1 MADNDNRRKLYDN
14 INKEYDLPDY
24 DQFSK
29 DMEDDTKRK
38 RLYDAVA
45 KEYDLP
51 DYNKFS
57 QDMGYGQQEV
67 QTNNQQN
74 VQQSAQIPQAP
85 QTQQPLQPQ
94 QTATVDSRH
103 AEKSYDEQKAAYD
116 KQYAET
122 YNKLAKEGRV
132 RMGIENHPNVKM
144 VAVTDDLIKKFPIL
158 EQSRGYQVPFDMNYG
173 TPIMQNLN
181 DKGDIITPD
190 EAREQYTKILTNQN
204 FDYVPQQETA
214 AVQVGNVIK
223 TSLDPRGGWLDNI
236 TKGSLEYAYGKDW
249 RDKKYEIGGKEVGA
263 NDMYARTKQEL
274 YDDINTEIGNIRHSL
289 LFAKDEQKKETVDQ
303 LYEKGYLKE
312 DILPKGT
319 VLHYIM
325 NVGKDEQLEE
335 LKQRRTKAQVQKE
348 MVMDKL
354 KKIPQP
360 DHGETM
366 AEFYTRTAQDG
377 SELYAS
383 DLRKLDKQINQYDAV
398 IDELEGRNSS
408 SREWGHAVKTS
419 GITQLGAWDF
429 GITDLKD
436 AMLMYPL
443 ARKVENGGNITQDDY
458 TSLKLLSQA
467 NDADAV
473 EGALMPSSYNI
484 KKGGLVSAPFTLQFM
499 AGGEFAK
506 GATTMADKAIARTV
520 KGAIYKAAGKKVLSA
535 AERLAEKAASNKM
548 VSLVGML
555 GKDFRQAFFMENTTG
570 AATTGAEILN
580 RRNGTVTET
589 GDGFDW
595 QGETLPMAIYKG
607 EMSQNI
613 ELQTEFLGEHFPS
626 SLKFIRG
633 MAHTKVGSAM
643 GLRNM
648 AAWLSKLSRK
658 DLANTI
664 RSYATKG
671 GINGLWGE
679 YMEEVAGTAENAI
692 FIGDQKLSD
701 LVDAKQQ
708 WETFGSVALS
718 CIGMGI
724 FGTAVYTGQRGLNMP
739 RYYQMKHLQNKWDN
753 TGMDLFSGDEWAQM
767 KEKIDNTPNENA
779 GQLLASIVRDQKLTE
794 EQARAA
800 FNYARCMLTLR
811 GMNIGT
817 MKAAQLGLT
826 DDKTIEQDQSYVEG
840 RETSDEDKHDVQI
853 EYEDKTKE
861 LADRLGISEQQLAN
875 MSDEELESLTGNDD
889 KLDNVIYDYQNSH
902 AKYQGVID
910 NADDNIDMAA
920 QQAARQADMVTD
932 KSRGTVRNATIK
944 ATKGREDYGVY
955 IVSGNIATNEDG
967 SINVSESDNM
977 ILYYDPQTGKIEHAD
992 ASRFAAIGEEVNAEE
1007 AKNQAIADAKEK
1019 AIRKE
1024 AGIIDGTV
1032 GEGSSFTI
1040 TDADGNEHTYEVLA
1054 DNGDGTAMITLDGNV
1069 QDAPASLEDLQK
1081 LKDAEDA
1088 KKLEAAKLER
1098 EQHEKK
1104 RELQREKDNAPVED
1118 NLDYSEVINNDGKI
1132 EIADVMNE
1140 NGTSM
1145 FPDAQEVFFIQ
1156 NQGNRA
1162 KVMVLDNDGN
1172 LKAKMVKKS
1181 AVISL
1186 GTMSVDEYKEERQQM
1201 LKESGKGSE
1210 TSSVEEDRG
1219 EKENLQPI
1227 GKGTFGNIY
1236 NQFKGKVKEAFNF
1249 LISHKSGD
1257 LLGVFHRDDVGDIDL
1272 VWGNDK
1278 MGLAHIIGKHIGKG
1292 KDFENIDDAINMIDE
1307 VINKGRIFQESKNRY
1322 TLMLNGFAVGIRKD
1336 FDGKKKNWVV
1346 TAVDFNRTQEEKGI
1360 ATNPTSTSHGTKE
1373 SESTAALNDSQGK
1386 GTSNES
1392 NKQENSEK
1400 ITLEDGTEVPMKEDG
1415 NPDFSQ
1421 LTAKQTAELYDTQFG
1436 EDAEQ
1441 IISDNVSKSKKA
1453 LDNAANRKVT
1463 GSSFAEQKAS
1473 KDAKDKAIAEA
1484 QEKYD
1489 SAKAVA
1495 DAYNERQLAKEEDT
1509 PEGRQNLIDK
1519 ARRKFNRM
1527 KSSVKDNA
1535 QAVAQLYNDTVGSL
1549 LHRLYDGTGI
1559 DVFDDTANTV
1569 EEYVSSHIAPYS
1581 LSYDGTETSKGVKQE
1596 TGLSRTD
1603 FAKTGFLAKEGK
1615 GKTIDK
1621 LAHDLWQERP
1631 ENLQDITDQDVRNA
1645 IIDIITSGETAFGLR
1660 NYIQDMRIAQAERVL
1675 EGQKRLADDLAY
1687 AEERKAKEE
1696 EQQPTENTDNDM
1708 EGNSETSDDTD
1719 TAPSDDAAEDNTSEM
1734 PFDAPSADDAPF
1746 SAKDET
1752 EEQTPEERQAFV
1764 EKNRVNDIK
1773 LVDDVIG
1780 KKLRKSLERI
1790 AKMMGAKI
1798 QWQRTDMKGNGWY
1811 NSETNTIYLTLD
1823 SSITEGVQFIF
1834 GHEMTHEIKMKSPAM
1849 YDELKNLVKNMYG
1862 EDLYEGMTDDNE
1874 QRYRDA
1880 GLAGYD
1886 RSYYEEETVADAIGE
1901 MINDMN
1907 LAHSLALKMSHP
1919 LLAQVHNVLLKV
1931 KTAFFGTEYS
1941 DAARN
1946 AIRTIEQV
1954 YVRTANGTFESSES
1968 EETNGEKLSAKK
1980 RRALETASLGI
1991 NPRSL
1996 TAISSAD
2003 GAKIL
2008 QNIDNL
2014 ILKYKNSSTQPKTF
2028 VGEMADA
2035 LDVDMKDKSSKYANF
2050 ECKNGNVVTIRISD
2064 HNATSSNLDINGQDN
2079 AISIVVTNKSNVG
2092 ITNDGNAHIVEYY
2105 YNAIKLRKAEGKP
2118 LADIVSAIKQ
2128 ALYSGEFKDPT
2139 GLAERQEVNVSPN
2152 TEMFSVRDANE
2163 RFNSEIENFKKKTHK
2178 GLMHL
2183 GAPSPVLKACGV
2195 DVDEITLSPKVL
2207 NRKLNQHSLTSD
2219 DVKDLV
2225 NSIQKPIL
2233 VYKHGLSKP
2242 NMVVITDTEIRGNK
2256 LSIALEL
2263 DAEGN
2268 VVEMNNVSSIH
2279 DKNAEEEVKRLLDFS
2294 PEQFKDA
2301 VKWCEK
2307 EKALDWLSSAHLFSH
2322 MQAETNQGLS
2332 LAKILND
2339 FKNPNISEEN
2349 LQDNDEKV
2357 SYSLRQKPEPKKK
2370 GIGYKVFVLG
2380 KDGKLYPPMVAN
2392 PNGAATPVGVWLDA
2406 DAAPIAGESKTGRPQ
2421 VKQGG
2426 KGTQGGSGKL
2436 AYRPGWHL
2444 GVIPYAL
2451 QFNRKDADGNKTLFP
2466 KNFVFAEVEY
2476 AADKDYQ
2483 GEAHAEGI
2491 NANGKY
2497 QHSLAGLKHLP
2508 TDGYYMYRTNP
2519 NPETDPWVITGAM
2532 KVNRLLTRAEQAEL
2546 VRKAGR
2552 EPQKIQDEDTVT
2564 DEVVNNINQ
2573 EIANAPKF
2581 SLRVYHGS
2589 GADFTE
2595 FDFDHMGEGAGD
2607 QVFGW
2612 GGYVTSSKEIG
2623 KSYANLNDAKNLY
2636 EVNIPNDNGSN
2647 YLDWYAEAKPK
2658 LKEKIRE
2665 YIEKET
2671 DPELKALPIY
2681 KEAEQRF
2688 HDEEGDDKSFDKE
2701 MINDA
2706 IEEFDRSKTVG
2717 DYYEALCMRSAPK
2730 FASKFLSS
2738 LGYTGFKYPAGTIMG
2753 GTKEGDMNYVIF
2765 KPEDMQIAEHE
2776 KFSLKRDKDDA
2787 TEFHN
2792 IIDKMFE
2799 DDFDKSKHLRERY
2812 DLGKTPTWMK
2822 NVGIKGDGFSLSF
2835 KSIKVH
2841 KGKDV
2846 DHDLTKEEWHELPK
2860 AIKEPF
2866 AITRYQGAN
2875 DRFRLYVNINHNGKP
2890 VAVGID
2896 VKRVNQGKGKP
2907 QLDVNS
2913 IKTVFAHHGEIGGTE
2928 VLVAYDEKITPQQ
2941 QALLRGLNF
2950 HEYPTIQELSAAN
2963 IDKSSETSKESG
2975 EKFSLRLKNA
2985 INETDTEPT
2994 DAQKKSGNYKKGH
3007 VKFGGYDYT
3016 IENPKGSYRSGVDE
3030 NGKEW
3035 EQKMHDT
3042 YGYIRG
3048 KFGKDGDHL
3057 DMFINDKADLDSW
3070 NGTVYIVDQ
3079 VNKDGSFDEHKVMYG
3094 YDSLNAAKEAYLS
3107 NYEKGWTGLGNISA
3121 VEKADFDK
3129 WLDRSNRKLKPFADY
3144 TSITSKSDTYNVPNN
3159 FEEFLEHPVVR
3170 FSIRNESERAA
3181 AEDAYNYA
3189 QENRPDKYSQYAIVN
3204 MDRPGAMPEY
3214 MEKKKAADNWRRYY
3228 NKMEWGNYKL
3238 FDLNKPFEDNVKNLV
3253 GKFPNTFRKEN
3264 DTTLSRI
3271 NELTADYNN
3280 RKAEYAAMSKDI
3292 QEKMGEMLKTN
3303 PSSVDVVKQI
3313 QQTQEYKDMIS
3324 KYQELMGIRKQLN
3337 ELKNGKVAD
3346 DGRYSLKEVNDDF
3359 NKRLHEL
3366 VKNPNQKDKI
3376 LRLGRSSS
3384 FLKDGGIVDAEIEL
3398 DFDKLMRKS
3407 KQGYVHEHPFNP
3419 SDVKNLPMA
3428 IARPISVFYN
3438 TNGRNDGHVILTELK
3453 KEDKNF
3459 IVAVQTENQKRK
3471 GGIVLSV
3478 NKITTLFP
3486 KDAKGV
3492 INWFNQGKA
3501 TNIDKEKT
3509 LHFIEALQNHY
3520 GTTIKSEELLSAAN
3534 IVRKFESSKENG
3546 EKYSLKEVNDRFNE
3560 QLDKFTIENADKFVF
3575 DLGRPS
3581 TKLKTAGVTDKP
3593 IRLNGSKL
3601 AKKIRKHGFEPI
3613 ELKNLPLAMENP
3625 IAVFNNLGREGN
3637 RSVLTELKTANGNFL
3652 VTIDLGKGTE
3662 ADFDIVSSVFGKNG
3676 KGVVYWI
3683 NHNMMKYVDKEKA
3696 LNYLHLSAPIAEAS
3710 DNSELLSAA
3719 NIVRNFENPKENR
3732 EKYSLKEVNDRF
3744 NERLS
3749 ELIEN
3754 PNQKDRVLHLGYSS
3768 QFLKDGGIA
3777 DAEIEMDFDKFVRKS
3792 NERYKNNHPFSAND
3806 IKDLPTAIA
3815 NPIAIFNSTVKNN
3828 HIVLTE
3834 LKHDGKNFIVAIR
3847 ATEQKRK
3854 NNVILEV
3861 NQITSLYPKGERGII
3876 HWINTNR
3883 LSNVDKEKALHFIE
3897 ALQPHAGTTTSEELS
3912 SAANVVRKF
3921 ESSKENGEKYSLK
3934 EVNDRFNE
3942 QLKGLTRENADK
3954 EILSV
3959 GNPSSVLKSVG
3970 IPDRDIRLYGNKIL
3984 KKAKVHS
3991 YSPTDLKDL
4000 PNAMQRPI
4008 AIFDGSYK
4016 GSYSI
4021 FTELQLNGENALAS
4035 IDINKGEV
4043 QDINLITSVYGKR
4056 GDSVLSW
4063 INSGKMLYTDKKR
4076 TLDYISSSAPIAD
4089 ATHNRE
4095 FSSAANIVRNFEN
4108 PKENGEKY
4116 SLKNEDRKQAQLDII
4131 LKTNPM
4137 LDDYHTGIRK
4147 VEDIKTLEESV
4158 EEARNEAE
4166 KYDYDEW
4173 SAYPDITNDML
4184 QDALE
4189 TGEITI
4195 YSSKAIKN
4203 GVFVTP
4209 SYMQASDYA
4218 GGGKVYEKTVPLTDV
4233 AWINTDE
4240 GQYAKV
4246 DGEKYSLKSN
4256 VDNQGNPLNDDGT
4269 LKLDKIKSVDDLTD
4283 RNFTNATRNVQLPPI
4298 PQNVDAAIGA
4308 NGKPIIIK
4316 KNIFEK
4322 NWNAHKFTPAES
4334 RKVLND
4340 ALYNTDLIGR
4350 SQPTKKPNHWV
4361 AIKLNEKSPITVLEV
4376 NDNKDN
4382 VEVVGWY
4389 TLDERNLGR
4398 IKRQAERN
4406 GGELIMLSPN
4416 DKVESLSTPPLN
4428 SAANVDNSSESTKNN
4443 KEKYSLIGKKGAA
4456 NLDQAEEVS
4465 TRLDNLNVARQMEE
4479 AKKDAKAIKMA
4490 TGWERG
4496 ADGKW
4501 RYETGDVSLW
4511 NGLRLVKKGT
4521 EERATLGEM
4530 LEDGRE
4536 KDELLAA
4543 YPQLKEMPLVFK
4555 DMGYREVGHYNNV
4568 QNEIVLNS
4576 YLLTDDNGVFTEN
4589 ASNVLDH
4596 EIQHVIQHIEGFAQ
4610 GGNEITVKK
4619 DIQNRVNYLSQEIR
4633 RLKAEGKYDE
4643 AKELIKKNKAT
4654 YNASVSES
4662 NDFKNYQSLAGEV
4675 EARNVQSRMGMS
4687 PEERRKSLAEE
4698 TEDVARKDQIFLYG
4712 DDMRYSL
4719 KGVNNQSLFDA
4730 IHTLYSKGK
4739 TFASKLFNMKY
4750 FDVVETP
4757 GFMKR
4762 LGLSGDKFT
4771 VRYGVLSRHFGKDGS
4786 HDFTESEWNL
4796 LPEAL
4801 KHPFAIAKLSDKKNA
4816 YRIYTSLKTEK
4827 GEYVVVGADVKN
4839 AGRNVEVNS
4848 IATIF
4853 GRRNNANL
4861 PINEELLYT
4870 SKEITPEQM
4879 ALLSQPN
4886 SDQYPSN
4893 QELSAANVDNS
4904 PESTKNNQ
4912 EKYSLIGKKGAA
4924 NLDHEEEVSTRLDN
4938 LNVARQ
4944 MEDAKKDAKAIKMAT
4959 GWERGADGK
4968 WRYEIPDAKL
4978 SDMTDID
4985 GKGTMVKRDAED
4997 MLWTSG
5003 KLGDKVDAPELF
5015 KAYPGLRNVR
5025 LETDAITNDMPSRGS
5040 FNAKTNTIEIHA
5052 SELKYLNS
5060 VLNHEI
5066 QHVIQHIEG
5075 FAQGGNEITVKKDIQ
5090 NRVNYLSQEIRRL
5103 KAEGKYDEAK
5113 ELIKKN
5119 KATYNASVSE
5129 SNDFKNY
5136 QSLAGEVEARNVQSR
5151 MGMSPEERRKSLA
5164 EETEDVARKDQIFLY
5179 GDDMRYS
5186 LKGVN
5191 NQSLFD
5197 AIHTLYSKGK
5207 TFAEN
5212 IYKRKFFDVANTPDF
5227 MKRLGLTGN
5236 KFTIRYGVI
5245 SRHFGKDN
5253 QHDFTEEEWKQIP
5266 QALSNPILIT
5276 EYYQDDQQKRQ
5287 KGYRLYTPLKLA
5299 DGSYVVV
5306 SAEVKN
5312 AGRNLEINAINTI
5325 FGRNAI
5331 SDIHDRIVYQNPKIT
5346 PEQMAL
5352 LGENNPRQY
5361 PSNQEL
5367 SAANVDNSSESTKNN
5382 EEKFSLKDSKADRIQ
5397 KLRESKPVVITGN
5410 EYKGKYELNRESA
5423 QRYLLDKLRG
5433 DYVIKDTGEKVS
5445 LSKKGAKKVTAHSMS
5460 NEAHLKSIAIIPKL
5474 IENSIFIDEQP
5485 AYKKNA
5491 QFDSYRYYVVGLKLG
5506 GVDYTAR
5513 LTIGVKNGKSYYDHY
5528 LTKIEKGNLI
5538 DLINQSDSQKQSF
5551 KPTEGAPNT
5560 SDALSGGKDTKLI
5573 SILQTNKE
5581 NNEEKYSLRVDRYRE
5596 ELNQWK
5602 KDNNLPKDA
5611 EKPQLPIREPNESA
5625 ADFLKRV
5632 KEYRQQAALWA
5643 TAPTYEQHLL
5653 TSDTAQGQFN
5663 LEMQR
5668 KAVLTRMV
5676 LQDSMLAIRKAQEAI
5691 MKEVGV
5697 DKLSFAE
5704 DAYTAE
5710 NRSHGKGKNEFEEY
5724 NDEFLQPLRKA
5735 YNDLMHRL
5743 GKSYDNVKVY
5753 MIAKHGLE
5761 RNAHI
5766 AFKKALDEDYEKNEE
5781 RMDAYNNYKADI
5793 DRLNND
5799 ADFEAGRIDFATWK
5813 QNDVNIRTKYAPSY
5827 SKYRFDEDGNT
5838 LDYSGLTAL
5847 FDADDFESA
5856 AADLVKDV
5864 EDNNEYYTD
5873 ELWYATNLATRKIL
5887 TDSYKAGMMT
5897 EDVYNFVR
5905 GMYSNYIPLRG
5916 WGDTNADQVWNYVG
5930 GGKGAFNQTLKE
5942 AKGRKSLADDPIAY
5956 IENMAESGIL
5966 MNNRNWVKQH
5976 LLLLAEN
5983 HPTSLLNVSKAWY
5996 IKTTDAQGNEEWIP
6010 ASPQITSGM
6019 TSKQVDAALEAFE
6032 NKMEQMA
6039 QKGDATQK
6047 RAHLEISY
6055 PQTNGEEREHEVRV
6069 MKNGE
6074 EYVIYINGDP
6084 QLAQAMNNIRARKVR
6099 EGLDNSL
6106 SQRVIARTGRYMAA
6120 AYTSLSPL
6128 FIPSNYMRD
6137 LTMTL
6142 ASTAIREDARY
6153 NYLLRRNMLRNWN
6166 TFALVLRYQNGT
6178 LREKVR
6184 NGNASR
6190 VEEMFYDFMMNGGET
6205 GFVTSVDVEELKKKF
6220 RNELKDMNRMAA
6232 NPKKVGHIIMES
6244 IETLNRAIEDSN
6256 RFMIYMTSIEYGRSI
6271 DEAVNNAKDVTLNF
6285 NRKGTGEHGWQT
6297 IRNLYLFI
6305 NPAIQSLQTL
6315 GALAKHHPFKFTAVT
6330 TAWMASGVLVPLVNN
6345 LLMSMFGGDD
6355 DKDKYWQFTK
6365 WDRRNNFIMWV
6376 PFTHEFVKIPLA
6388 QEFRGFY
6395 GIGDMIASKLWG
6407 GEKTEESWGDY
6418 ALDLMGQIVDMLP
6431 LDPTGYDGN
6440 VAVSLM
6446 PNPIRPFFELAFN
6459 VDFTGKPL
6467 FKDSEY
6473 NKYDPNF
6480 TKAYVGTPEWLVR
6493 ISRMVNSIGN
6503 DYPDV
6508 QQNWIDR
6515 AVNSRFNLNNPAVV
6529 DHVLSSYLGGAYTMG
6544 SQTLG
6549 VMTKALNGDE
6559 IKMADIPLASK
6570 FVSNPDDRP
6579 VSKKQGDEFW
6589 NVKERHDRAAN
6600 TLSKLKKKAKVDGD
6614 YSTLDIFFGSDEY
6627 RQYKEDDKVVK
6638 KYEEDRKKE
6647 KAQETGEE
6655 YKAHKTTGEDVY
6667 KLHTTPKDDFEDMKM
6682 KQLYEKLNSFKIRY
6696 EAIDGISR
6704 EKGDAYYRA
6713 NKAAIEAVEDVAY
6726 DRKTISD
6733 IKKGFLYDGKAYY
6746 DADGMKDIRELRRRI
6761 LDILEKANKAVL
6773 NRNK

>member
-74 VQQSAQIPQAP
+74 VQQSAQISQKP

-236 TKGSLEYAYGKDW
+236 TKGSLEYVYGKDW
-249 RDKKYEIGGKEVGA
+249 RDKKYEIDGKEVSA

-289 LFAKDEQKKETVDQ
+289 LFATDEQKKETVDQ

-319 VLHYIM
+319 VLHYLM

-520 KGAIYKAAGKKVLSA
+520 KGAIYKAAGKKALSA

-861 LADRLGISEQQLAN
+861 LAGMLGISEQQLAN
-875 MSDEELESLTGNDD
+875 MSDEELESLTGKDD

-944 ATKGREDYGVY
+944 ATKGGEDYGVY

-1040 TDADGNEHTYEVLA
+1040 TDAEGNEHTYEVLA

-1069 QDAPASLEDLQK
+1069 QDTPVSLEELQK

-1098 EQHEKK
+1098 EQHEKE

-1132 EIADVMNE
+1132 EIADVINE

-1162 KVMVLDNDGN
+1162 KVMVLDNEGN

-1219 EKENLQPI
+1219 ENENLQPI

-1453 LDNAANRKVT
+1453 LDNATNRKVT

-1569 EEYVSSHIAPYS
+1569 EEYVASHIAPYS

-1919 LLAQVHNVLLKV
+1919 LLAKMHDVLLKV

-1980 RRALETASLGI
+1980 RIALETASLGI

-2532 KVNRLLTRAEQAEL
+2532 KVNILLTRAEQAEL

-2552 EPQKIQDEDTVT
+2552 EPQKIQDGDTVT

-2985 INETDTEPT
+2985 IDETDTEPT

-3204 MDRPGAMPEY
+3204 MDRPGAVPEY

-3492 INWFNQGKA
+3492 INWFNHGKA

-3959 GNPSSVLKSVG
+3959 GNPSSALKSVG

-4116 SLKNEDRKQAQLDII
+4116 SLKN
-4131 LKTNPM
+4131 
-4137 LDDYHTGIRK
+4137 
-4147 VEDIKTLEESV
+4147 
-4158 EEARNEAE
+4158 
-4166 KYDYDEW
+4166 
-4173 SAYPDITNDML
+4173 
-4184 QDALE
+4184 
-4189 TGEITI
+4189 
-4195 YSSKAIKN
+4195 
-4203 GVFVTP
+4203 
-4209 SYMQASDYA
+4209 
-4218 GGGKVYEKTVPLTDV
+4218 
-4233 AWINTDE
+4233 
-4240 GQYAKV
+4240 
-4246 DGEKYSLKSN
+4246 
-4256 VDNQGNPLNDDGT
+4256 
-4269 LKLDKIKSVDDLTD
+4269 
-4283 RNFTNATRNVQLPPI
+4283 
-4298 PQNVDAAIGA
+4298 
-4308 NGKPIIIK
+4308 
-4316 KNIFEK
+4316 
-4322 NWNAHKFTPAES
+4322 
-4334 RKVLND
+4334 
-4340 ALYNTDLIGR
+4340 
-4350 SQPTKKPNHWV
+4350 
-4361 AIKLNEKSPITVLEV
+4361 
-4376 NDNKDN
+4376 
-4382 VEVVGWY
+4382 
-4389 TLDERNLGR
+4389 
-4398 IKRQAERN
+4398 
-4406 GGELIMLSPN
+4406 
-4416 DKVESLSTPPLN
+4416 
-4428 SAANVDNSSESTKNN
+4428 
-4443 KEKYSLIGKKGAA
+4443 
-4456 NLDQAEEVS
+4456 
-4465 TRLDNLNVARQMEE
+4465 
-4479 AKKDAKAIKMA
+4479 
-4490 TGWERG
+4490 
-4496 ADGKW
+4496 
-4501 RYETGDVSLW
+4501 
-4511 NGLRLVKKGT
+4511 
-4521 EERATLGEM
+4521 
-4530 LEDGRE
+4530 
-4536 KDELLAA
+4536 
-4543 YPQLKEMPLVFK
+4543 
-4555 DMGYREVGHYNNV
+4555 
-4568 QNEIVLNS
+4568 
-4576 YLLTDDNGVFTEN
+4576 
-4589 ASNVLDH
+4589 
-4596 EIQHVIQHIEGFAQ
+4596 
-4610 GGNEITVKK
+4610 
-4619 DIQNRVNYLSQEIR
+4619 
-4633 RLKAEGKYDE
+4633 
-4643 AKELIKKNKAT
+4643 
-4654 YNASVSES
+4654 
-4662 NDFKNYQSLAGEV
+4662 
-4675 EARNVQSRMGMS
+4675 
-4687 PEERRKSLAEE
+4687 
-4698 TEDVARKDQIFLYG
+4698 
-4712 DDMRYSL
+4712 
-4719 KGVNNQSLFDA
+4719 
-4730 IHTLYSKGK
+4730 
-4739 TFASKLFNMKY
+4739 
-4750 FDVVETP
+4750 
-4757 GFMKR
+4757 
-4762 LGLSGDKFT
+4762 
-4771 VRYGVLSRHFGKDGS
+4771 
-4786 HDFTESEWNL
+4786 
-4796 LPEAL
+4796 
-4801 KHPFAIAKLSDKKNA
+4801 
-4816 YRIYTSLKTEK
+4816 
-4827 GEYVVVGADVKN
+4827 
-4839 AGRNVEVNS
+4839 
-4848 IATIF
+4848 
-4853 GRRNNANL
+4853 
-4861 PINEELLYT
+4861 
-4870 SKEITPEQM
+4870 
-4879 ALLSQPN
+4879 
-4886 SDQYPSN
+4886 
-4893 QELSAANVDNS
+4893 
-4904 PESTKNNQ
+4904 
-4912 EKYSLIGKKGAA
+4912 
-4924 NLDHEEEVSTRLDN
+4924 
-4938 LNVARQ
+4938 
-4944 MEDAKKDAKAIKMAT
+4944 
-4959 GWERGADGK
+4959 
-4968 WRYEIPDAKL
+4968 
-4978 SDMTDID
+4978 
-4985 GKGTMVKRDAED
+4985 
-4997 MLWTSG
+4997 
-5003 KLGDKVDAPELF
+5003 
-5015 KAYPGLRNVR
+5015 
-5025 LETDAITNDMPSRGS
+5025 
-5040 FNAKTNTIEIHA
+5040 
-5052 SELKYLNS
+5052 
-5060 VLNHEI
+5060 
-5066 QHVIQHIEG
+5066 
-5075 FAQGGNEITVKKDIQ
+5075 
-5090 NRVNYLSQEIRRL
+5090 
-5103 KAEGKYDEAK
+5103 
-5113 ELIKKN
+5113 
-5119 KATYNASVSE
+5119 
-5129 SNDFKNY
+5129 
-5136 QSLAGEVEARNVQSR
+5136 
-5151 MGMSPEERRKSLA
+5151 
-5164 EETEDVARKDQIFLY
+5164 
-5179 GDDMRYS
+5179 
-5186 LKGVN
+5186 
-5191 NQSLFD
+5191 
-5197 AIHTLYSKGK
+5197 
-5207 TFAEN
+5207 
-5212 IYKRKFFDVANTPDF
+5212 
-5227 MKRLGLTGN
+5227 
-5236 KFTIRYGVI
+5236 
-5245 SRHFGKDN
+5245 
-5253 QHDFTEEEWKQIP
+5253 
-5266 QALSNPILIT
+5266 
-5276 EYYQDDQQKRQ
+5276 
-5287 KGYRLYTPLKLA
+5287 
-5299 DGSYVVV
+5299 
-5306 SAEVKN
+5306 
-5312 AGRNLEINAINTI
+5312 
-5325 FGRNAI
+5325 
-5331 SDIHDRIVYQNPKIT
+5331 
-5346 PEQMAL
+5346 
-5352 LGENNPRQY
+5352 
-5361 PSNQEL
+5361 
-5367 SAANVDNSSESTKNN
+5367 
-5382 EEKFSLKDSKADRIQ
+5382 
-5397 KLRESKPVVITGN
+5397 
-5410 EYKGKYELNRESA
+5410 
-5423 QRYLLDKLRG
+5423 
-5433 DYVIKDTGEKVS
+5433 
-5445 LSKKGAKKVTAHSMS
+5445 
-5460 NEAHLKSIAIIPKL
+5460 
-5474 IENSIFIDEQP
+5474 
-5485 AYKKNA
+5485 
-5491 QFDSYRYYVVGLKLG
+5491 
-5506 GVDYTAR
+5506 
-5513 LTIGVKNGKSYYDHY
+5513 
-5528 LTKIEKGNLI
+5528 
-5538 DLINQSDSQKQSF
+5538 
-5551 KPTEGAPNT
+5551 
-5560 SDALSGGKDTKLI
+5560 
-5573 SILQTNKE
+5573 
-5581 NNEEKYSLRVDRYRE
+5581 
-5596 ELNQWK
+5596 
-5602 KDNNLPKDA
+5602 
-5611 EKPQLPIREPNESA
+5611 
-5625 ADFLKRV
+5625 
-5632 KEYRQQAALWA
+5632 
-5643 TAPTYEQHLL
+5643 
-5653 TSDTAQGQFN
+5653 
-5663 LEMQR
+5663 
-5668 KAVLTRMV
+5668 
-5676 LQDSMLAIRKAQEAI
+5676 
-5691 MKEVGV
+5691 
-5697 DKLSFAE
+5697 
-5704 DAYTAE
+5704 
-5710 NRSHGKGKNEFEEY
+5710 
-5724 NDEFLQPLRKA
+5724 
-5735 YNDLMHRL
+5735 
-5743 GKSYDNVKVY
+5743 
-5753 MIAKHGLE
+5753 
-5761 RNAHI
+5761 
-5766 AFKKALDEDYEKNEE
+5766 
-5781 RMDAYNNYKADI
+5781 
-5793 DRLNND
+5793 
-5799 ADFEAGRIDFATWK
+5799 
-5813 QNDVNIRTKYAPSY
+5813 
-5827 SKYRFDEDGNT
+5827 
-5838 LDYSGLTAL
+5838 
-5847 FDADDFESA
+5847 
-5856 AADLVKDV
+5856 
-5864 EDNNEYYTD
+5864 
-5873 ELWYATNLATRKIL
+5873 
-5887 TDSYKAGMMT
+5887 
-5897 EDVYNFVR
+5897 
-5905 GMYSNYIPLRG
+5905 
-5916 WGDTNADQVWNYVG
+5916 
-5930 GGKGAFNQTLKE
+5930 
-5942 AKGRKSLADDPIAY
+5942 
-5956 IENMAESGIL
+5956 
-5966 MNNRNWVKQH
+5966 
-5976 LLLLAEN
+5976 
-5983 HPTSLLNVSKAWY
+5983 
-5996 IKTTDAQGNEEWIP
+5996 
-6010 ASPQITSGM
+6010 
-6019 TSKQVDAALEAFE
+6019 
-6032 NKMEQMA
+6032 
-6039 QKGDATQK
+6039 
-6047 RAHLEISY
+6047 
-6055 PQTNGEEREHEVRV
+6055 
-6069 MKNGE
+6069 
-6074 EYVIYINGDP
+6074 
-6084 QLAQAMNNIRARKVR
+6084 
-6099 EGLDNSL
+6099 
-6106 SQRVIARTGRYMAA
+6106 
-6120 AYTSLSPL
+6120 
-6128 FIPSNYMRD
+6128 
-6137 LTMTL
+6137 
-6142 ASTAIREDARY
+6142 
-6153 NYLLRRNMLRNWN
+6153 
-6166 TFALVLRYQNGT
+6166 
-6178 LREKVR
+6178 
-6184 NGNASR
+6184 
-6190 VEEMFYDFMMNGGET
+6190 
-6205 GFVTSVDVEELKKKF
+6205 
-6220 RNELKDMNRMAA
+6220 
-6232 NPKKVGHIIMES
+6232 
-6244 IETLNRAIEDSN
+6244 
-6256 RFMIYMTSIEYGRSI
+6256 
-6271 DEAVNNAKDVTLNF
+6271 
-6285 NRKGTGEHGWQT
+6285 
-6297 IRNLYLFI
+6297 
-6305 NPAIQSLQTL
+6305 
-6315 GALAKHHPFKFTAVT
+6315 
-6330 TAWMASGVLVPLVNN
+6330 
-6345 LLMSMFGGDD
+6345 
-6355 DKDKYWQFTK
+6355 
-6365 WDRRNNFIMWV
+6365 
-6376 PFTHEFVKIPLA
+6376 
-6388 QEFRGFY
+6388 
-6395 GIGDMIASKLWG
+6395 
-6407 GEKTEESWGDY
+6407 
-6418 ALDLMGQIVDMLP
+6418 
-6431 LDPTGYDGN
+6431 
-6440 VAVSLM
+6440 
-6446 PNPIRPFFELAFN
+6446 
-6459 VDFTGKPL
+6459 
-6467 FKDSEY
+6467 
-6473 NKYDPNF
+6473 
-6480 TKAYVGTPEWLVR
+6480 
-6493 ISRMVNSIGN
+6493 
-6503 DYPDV
+6503 
-6508 QQNWIDR
+6508 
-6515 AVNSRFNLNNPAVV
+6515 
-6529 DHVLSSYLGGAYTMG
+6529 
-6544 SQTLG
+6544 
-6549 VMTKALNGDE
+6549 
-6559 IKMADIPLASK
+6559 
-6570 FVSNPDDRP
+6570 
-6579 VSKKQGDEFW
+6579 
-6589 NVKERHDRAAN
+6589 
-6600 TLSKLKKKAKVDGD
+6600 
-6614 YSTLDIFFGSDEY
+6614 
-6627 RQYKEDDKVVK
+6627 
-6638 KYEEDRKKE
+6638 
-6647 KAQETGEE
+6647 
-6655 YKAHKTTGEDVY
+6655 
-6667 KLHTTPKDDFEDMKM
+6667 
-6682 KQLYEKLNSFKIRY
+6682 
-6696 EAIDGISR
+6696 
-6704 EKGDAYYRA
+6704 
-6713 NKAAIEAVEDVAY
+6713 
-6726 DRKTISD
+6726 
-6733 IKKGFLYDGKAYY
+6733 
-6746 DADGMKDIRELRRRI
+6746 
-6761 LDILEKANKAVL
+6761 
-6773 NRNK
+6773 

>member
-67 QTNNQQN
+67 QTSNPQN
-74 VQQSAQIPQAP
+74 VQQSAQIPQKP
-85 QTQQPLQPQ
+85 QAQQPLQPQ
-94 QTATVDSRH
+94 QTATVDSRN

-122 YNKLAKEGRV
+122 YNKLAKEGKV

-144 VAVTDDLIKKFPIL
+144 VAVTDELIKKFPIL

-190 EAREQYTKILTNQN
+190 EAREQYTKILTNQD

-223 TSLDPRGGWLDNI
+223 TSISPKGGWLDNI

-249 RDKKYEIGGKEVGA
+249 RDKKYEVDGKEVSA

-289 LFAKDEQKKETVDQ
+289 LFATDEQKKETVDQ

-312 DILPKGT
+312 EILPKGT

-377 SELYAS
+377 SELYQS

-443 ARKVENGGNITQDDY
+443 ARKVENGENITQDDY

-520 KGAIYKAAGKKVLSA
+520 KGAIYKAAGKKALSA

-548 VSLVGML
+548 LSLVGML

-739 RYYQMKHLQNKWDN
+739 RYYQMKHLQNKWEN
-753 TGMDLFSGDEWAQM
+753 TAMDLFSGDEWAQM

-779 GQLLASIVRDQKLTE
+779 GELLASIVRDQKLTE
-794 EQARAA
+794 QQARAA

-861 LADRLGISEQQLAN
+861 LADRLGISEQQLDN
-875 MSDEELESLTGNDD
+875 MTDEELESLTGEDD
-889 KLDNVIYDYQNSH
+889 SLDNLIYDYQNAH

-944 ATKGREDYGVY
+944 ATKGGEDYGVY
-955 IVSGNIATNEDG
+955 IVSGNVATNEDG

-1040 TDADGNEHTYEVLA
+1040 TDAEGNEHTYEVLA

-1069 QDAPASLEDLQK
+1069 QDAPASIEDLQK
-1081 LKDAEDA
+1081 LKDVEDA

-1098 EQHEKK
+1098 QQLEDERKQKKEQEGT
-1104 RELQREKDNAPVED
+1104 PVED

-1162 KVMVLDNDGN
+1162 KVMVLDNEGN
-1172 LKAKMVKKS
+1172 LRAKMVKKS
-1181 AVISL
+1181 AVVSL

-1219 EKENLQPI
+1219 EEENLQPI
-1227 GKGTFGNIY
+1227 GQGAFGNIY

-1307 VINKGRIFQESKNRY
+1307 VINKGGLIQDTDNRY
-1322 TLMLNGFAVGIRKD
+1322 VISLNGFRVGIRKN
-1336 FDGKKKNWVV
+1336 FDGTKKNWIV
-1346 TAVDFNRTQEEKGI
+1346 TAIDYNRSKEEKGI
-1360 ATNPTSTSHGTKE
+1360 ATNPTSASHGVE
-1373 SESTAALNDSQGK
+1373 GSELAAPNDSQGK

-1441 IISDNVSKSKKA
+1441 IISDNVKKSKNA
-1453 LDNAANRKVT
+1453 LDKANNMTVKG
-1463 GSSFAEQKAS
+1463 GSFVEQKAS
-1473 KDAKDKAIAEA
+1473 KEAKDKAIAEA
-1484 QEKYD
+1484 QEKYN

-1495 DAYNERQLAKEEDT
+1495 DAFNERMLAKEEDT
-1509 PEGRQNLIDK
+1509 PEGRQNLIEK

-1559 DVFDDTANTV
+1559 DVFDDTANTI
-1569 EEYVSSHIAPYS
+1569 EEYVASHIAPYS

-1675 EGQKRLADDLAY
+1675 EGQKRLADELAY

-1708 EGNSETSDDTD
+1708 EGNSETSDDAD
-1719 TAPSDDAAEDNTSEM
+1719 TAPSDDAAEDNNSEM

-1752 EEQTPEERQAFV
+1752 EEQSPEERQAFV

-1790 AKMMGAKI
+1790 AKMMGVKI
-1798 QWQRTDMKGNGWY
+1798 QWQRTDMKGNGWF
-1811 NSETNTIYLTLD
+1811 NSGTNTIYLTLD

-1834 GHEMTHEIKMKSPAM
+1834 GHEMTHEIKTKSPAM
-1849 YDELKNLVKNMYG
+1849 YDELKSLVKDRYG

-1874 QRYRDA
+1874 QKYTDA
-1880 GLAGYD
+1880 GIAGYD
-1886 RSYYEEETVADAIGE
+1886 RSYYEEETVADAIGD
-1901 MINDMN
+1901 MMNDLN

-1968 EETNGEKLSAKK
+1968 EETNDEQFSVREANERFNNELS
-1980 RRALETASLGI
+1980 RY
-1991 NPRSL
+1991 
-1996 TAISSAD
+1996 
-2003 GAKIL
+2003 
-2008 QNIDNL
+2008 QN
-2014 ILKYKNSSTQPKTF
+2014 
-2028 VGEMADA
+2028 GEMAKNEILHLGNPQGVMRIFLPD
-2035 LDVDMKDKSSKYANF
+2035 LPVVMRQRIIKKGSEKKHDVD
-2050 ECKNGNVVTIRISD
+2050 
-2064 HNATSSNLDINGQDN
+2064 
-2079 AISIVVTNKSNVG
+2079 
-2092 ITNDGNAHIVEYY
+2092 
-2105 YNAIKLRKAEGKP
+2105 
-2118 LADIVSAIKQ
+2118 VSAIMNMPERLSSPLFVFQ
-2128 ALYSGEFKDPT
+2128 RSENTIGVLTDMIDRSGKNVCVAIELKRQIQQGAEYLEVNDVRSFHGREFKNIIEPIANNKTLMWVDKEK
-2139 GLAERQEVNVSPN
+2139 GLSYLSSASQQVQQEIDNKILSSAANIVRNFENPSISEKKVSN
-2152 TEMFSVRDANE
+2152 DEQFSVRDANE
-2163 RFNSEIENFKKKTHK
+2163 RFNNEIKEFKNKSHK

-2183 GAPSPVLKACGV
+2183 GAPSPILKACGV

-2225 NSIQKPIL
+2225 NSIQKPIM
-2233 VYKHGLSKP
+2233 VYRHGEGTP
-2242 NMVVITDTEIRGNK
+2242 NIVVITNANIRGNK
-2256 LSIALEL
+2256 LSLALEL
-2263 DAEGN
+2263 DEDGN
-2268 VVEMNNVSSIH
+2268 VTKLNNVSSIH
-2279 DKNAEEEVKRLLDFS
+2279 DKDAEKEVKRWFS
-2294 PEQFKDA
+2294 WDKGYLENALRWVD
-2301 VKWCEK
+2301 K
-2307 EKALDWLSSAHLFSH
+2307 EKVSDWLSSARLNSYS
-2322 MQAETNQGLS
+2322 QTEYNQKLSS
-2332 LAKILND
+2332 LAKVLND
-2339 FKNPNISEEN
+2339 FKNPKVSEEN
-2349 LQDNDEKV
+2349 VSNDDEKV
-2357 SYSLRQKPEPKKK
+2357 SYSLRQKPEPEKK

-2483 GEAHAEGI
+2483 DEAHAEGI
-2491 NANGKY
+2491 NVNGKY

-2552 EPQKIQDEDTVT
+2552 EPQKIQDGDTVT

-2665 YIEKET
+2665 YIEKKT

-2985 INETDTEPT
+2985 IDETDTEPT

-3035 EQKMHDT
+3035 KQKMHDT

-3264 DTTLSRI
+3264 NDVQSRI
-3271 NELTADYNN
+3271 NKLTADYNN
-3280 RKAEYAAMSKDI
+3280 RLTEYLSMSKNI
-3292 QEKMGEMLKTN
+3292 KIKMDDMLRTS
-3303 PSSVDVVKQI
+3303 PSSVDVAKQI
-3313 QQTQEYKDMIS
+3313 LQTQDYKDMIS
-3324 KYQELMGIRKQLN
+3324 KYQELMRTLKQLN
-3337 ELKNGKVAD
+3337 ELKSGKVAD
-3346 DGRYSLKEVNDDF
+3346 
-3359 NKRLHEL
+3359 
-3366 VKNPNQKDKI
+3366 
-3376 LRLGRSSS
+3376 
-3384 FLKDGGIVDAEIEL
+3384 
-3398 DFDKLMRKS
+3398 
-3407 KQGYVHEHPFNP
+3407 
-3419 SDVKNLPMA
+3419 
-3428 IARPISVFYN
+3428 
-3438 TNGRNDGHVILTELK
+3438 
-3453 KEDKNF
+3453 
-3459 IVAVQTENQKRK
+3459 
-3471 GGIVLSV
+3471 
-3478 NKITTLFP
+3478 
-3486 KDAKGV
+3486 
-3492 INWFNQGKA
+3492 
-3501 TNIDKEKT
+3501 
-3509 LHFIEALQNHY
+3509 
-3520 GTTIKSEELLSAAN
+3520 
-3534 IVRKFESSKENG
+3534 G
-3546 EKYSLKEVNDRFNE
+3546 EKYSLKE
-3560 QLDKFTIENADKFVF
+3560 
-3575 DLGRPS
+3575 
-3581 TKLKTAGVTDKP
+3581 
-3593 IRLNGSKL
+3593 
-3601 AKKIRKHGFEPI
+3601 
-3613 ELKNLPLAMENP
+3613 
-3625 IAVFNNLGREGN
+3625 
-3637 RSVLTELKTANGNFL
+3637 
-3652 VTIDLGKGTE
+3652 
-3662 ADFDIVSSVFGKNG
+3662 
-3676 KGVVYWI
+3676 
-3683 NHNMMKYVDKEKA
+3683 
-3696 LNYLHLSAPIAEAS
+3696 
-3710 DNSELLSAA
+3710 
-3719 NIVRNFENPKENR
+3719 
-3732 EKYSLKEVNDRF
+3732 
-3744 NERLS
+3744 
-3749 ELIEN
+3749 
-3754 PNQKDRVLHLGYSS
+3754 
-3768 QFLKDGGIA
+3768 
-3777 DAEIEMDFDKFVRKS
+3777 
-3792 NERYKNNHPFSAND
+3792 
-3806 IKDLPTAIA
+3806 
-3815 NPIAIFNSTVKNN
+3815 
-3828 HIVLTE
+3828 
-3834 LKHDGKNFIVAIR
+3834 
-3847 ATEQKRK
+3847 
-3854 NNVILEV
+3854 
-3861 NQITSLYPKGERGII
+3861 
-3876 HWINTNR
+3876 
-3883 LSNVDKEKALHFIE
+3883 
-3897 ALQPHAGTTTSEELS
+3897 
-3912 SAANVVRKF
+3912 
-3921 ESSKENGEKYSLK
+3921 
-3934 EVNDRFNE
+3934 
-3942 QLKGLTRENADK
+3942 
-3954 EILSV
+3954 
-3959 GNPSSVLKSVG
+3959 
-3970 IPDRDIRLYGNKIL
+3970 
-3984 KKAKVHS
+3984 
-3991 YSPTDLKDL
+3991 
-4000 PNAMQRPI
+4000 
-4008 AIFDGSYK
+4008 
-4016 GSYSI
+4016 
-4021 FTELQLNGENALAS
+4021 
-4035 IDINKGEV
+4035 
-4043 QDINLITSVYGKR
+4043 
-4056 GDSVLSW
+4056 
-4063 INSGKMLYTDKKR
+4063 
-4076 TLDYISSSAPIAD
+4076 
-4089 ATHNRE
+4089 
-4095 FSSAANIVRNFEN
+4095 
-4108 PKENGEKY
+4108 
-4116 SLKNEDRKQAQLDII
+4116 
-4131 LKTNPM
+4131 
-4137 LDDYHTGIRK
+4137 
-4147 VEDIKTLEESV
+4147 
-4158 EEARNEAE
+4158 
-4166 KYDYDEW
+4166 
-4173 SAYPDITNDML
+4173 
-4184 QDALE
+4184 
-4189 TGEITI
+4189 
-4195 YSSKAIKN
+4195 
-4203 GVFVTP
+4203 
-4209 SYMQASDYA
+4209 
-4218 GGGKVYEKTVPLTDV
+4218 
-4233 AWINTDE
+4233 
-4240 GQYAKV
+4240 
-4246 DGEKYSLKSN
+4246 
-4256 VDNQGNPLNDDGT
+4256 
-4269 LKLDKIKSVDDLTD
+4269 
-4283 RNFTNATRNVQLPPI
+4283 
-4298 PQNVDAAIGA
+4298 
-4308 NGKPIIIK
+4308 
-4316 KNIFEK
+4316 
-4322 NWNAHKFTPAES
+4322 
-4334 RKVLND
+4334 
-4340 ALYNTDLIGR
+4340 
-4350 SQPTKKPNHWV
+4350 
-4361 AIKLNEKSPITVLEV
+4361 
-4376 NDNKDN
+4376 
-4382 VEVVGWY
+4382 
-4389 TLDERNLGR
+4389 
-4398 IKRQAERN
+4398 
-4406 GGELIMLSPN
+4406 
-4416 DKVESLSTPPLN
+4416 
-4428 SAANVDNSSESTKNN
+4428 
-4443 KEKYSLIGKKGAA
+4443 
-4456 NLDQAEEVS
+4456 
-4465 TRLDNLNVARQMEE
+4465 
-4479 AKKDAKAIKMA
+4479 
-4490 TGWERG
+4490 
-4496 ADGKW
+4496 
-4501 RYETGDVSLW
+4501 
-4511 NGLRLVKKGT
+4511 
-4521 EERATLGEM
+4521 
-4530 LEDGRE
+4530 
-4536 KDELLAA
+4536 
-4543 YPQLKEMPLVFK
+4543 
-4555 DMGYREVGHYNNV
+4555 
-4568 QNEIVLNS
+4568 
-4576 YLLTDDNGVFTEN
+4576 
-4589 ASNVLDH
+4589 
-4596 EIQHVIQHIEGFAQ
+4596 
-4610 GGNEITVKK
+4610 
-4619 DIQNRVNYLSQEIR
+4619 
-4633 RLKAEGKYDE
+4633 
-4643 AKELIKKNKAT
+4643 
-4654 YNASVSES
+4654 
-4662 NDFKNYQSLAGEV
+4662 
-4675 EARNVQSRMGMS
+4675 
-4687 PEERRKSLAEE
+4687 
-4698 TEDVARKDQIFLYG
+4698 
-4712 DDMRYSL
+4712 
-4719 KGVNNQSLFDA
+4719 VNNQSLFDA

-4750 FDVVETP
+4750 FDVAETP
-4757 GFMKR
+4757 DFMKR

-4853 GRRNNANL
+4853 GRRNNASL

-4879 ALLSQPN
+4879 SLLSQPN

-4904 PESTKNNQ
+4904 SESAKNNQ
-4912 EKYSLIGKKGAA
+4912 EKYSLIGKRGAA
-4924 NLDHEEEVSTRLDN
+4924 NLDHEEEVGTRLDN

-4944 MEDAKKDAKAIKMAT
+4944 MEEAKKDAKAIKMAT

-4978 SDMTDID
+4978 SDMIDID

-4997 MLWTSG
+4997 MFWTSG
-5003 KLGDKVDAPELF
+5003 KLGDKVIAPELF

-5025 LETDAITNDMPSRGS
+5025 LETDAITDDMPSNGS

-5066 QHVIQHIEG
+5066 QHAIQRMEG
-5075 FAQGGNEITVKKDIQ
+5075 FAQGGNEITIKKDIQ
-5090 NRVNYLSQEIRRL
+5090 NRVNYLAQEIRRL

-5151 MGMSPEERRKSLA
+5151 MGMSPEERRKTLA

-5186 LKGVN
+5186 IKDVN

-5212 IYKRKFFDVANTPDF
+5212 IYKRKFFDVVQTPDF
-5227 MKRLGLTGN
+5227 MKRLGLIGN

-5266 QALSNPILIT
+5266 RALSNPILIT
-5276 EYYQDDQQKRQ
+5276 EYYQDEHQKKQ
-5287 KGYRLYTPLKLA
+5287 KGYRLYTPLKLS

-5325 FGRNAI
+5325 FGRNTI
-5331 SDIHDRIVYQNPKIT
+5331 SNIHDRIIYQNPKIT

-5352 LGENNPRQY
+5352 LGENDPRQY

-5367 SAANVDNSSESTKNN
+5367 SVANVDNSSESAKNN
-5382 EEKFSLKDSKADRIQ
+5382 QEKFSLKDSKADRIQ

-5445 LSKKGAKKVTAHSMS
+5445 LAKKGAKKVTAHSMS

-5485 AYKKNA
+5485 AYKKDA
-5491 QFDSYRYYVVGLKLG
+5491 QFDSYRYYVTGLKLG

-5538 DLINQSDSQKQSF
+5538 DLINQSDSQRQSF

-5560 SDALSGGKDTKLI
+5560 SDALSGVKDSNLI
-5573 SILQTNKE
+5573 SILQTKDKE
-5581 NNEEKYSLRVDRYRE
+5581 NANTEKYSLRDEINRIVKTAKSDGTYMKAPNGNISKLNEDQWAMVRTNNFKKWFGDWENNPNSASKVIDENGEPLVVYHGRSTDFNIFEKKEGVRFIMGLEDKVKSEGFFFTPDRALAEEFAGNSSRHRGGKANVISCFLNIRRPMDLTQDDYDKVYTDVTGWEYIVGMDTQDNLWGIMDEEGMSDKIKSKGYDGAVFVEEVNDNYEPTRISYCALDANQIKSADKNNGDFSVENNDIRYSLKDSKADRIEKLRESKPVVITGREITPSDDLKQYKKNALEYGKKLQGTYTNEDTGISIQLQRGRHNGGINEVLQHNYKDIPHLQSVAAIPQIIRKSIFIDSEENNDKEKNPSVSEYQHFVCGLKIGNVDYTVRSAIAVDNNGNRYYDHRLTEIEKGKLLSILPTIQKVGTEGNLPNDSGFDTTSSTKLTTANLSVGKDKRLLSILQTKDKENANNEKYSLRVDRYRE

-5602 KDNNLPKDA
+5602 RDNNLPKDA
-5611 EKPQLPIREPNESA
+5611 ERPQLPIREPNESA

-5668 KAVLTRMV
+5668 KTVLARIT

-5697 DKLSFAE
+5697 DKLNFAE

-5710 NRSHGKGKNEFEEY
+5710 NRSHGKAKNEFEEY

-5735 YNDLMHRL
+5735 YNALMQKL

-5753 MIAKHGLE
+5753 MVAKHGLE

-5873 ELWYATNLATRKIL
+5873 ELWYATNDATKKIL
-5887 TDSYKAGMMT
+5887 RDSYNAGMMT
-5897 EDVYNFVR
+5897 EDIYNFVR
-5905 GMYSNYIPLRG
+5905 GMYNNYIPLRG

-5930 GGKGAFNQTLKE
+5930 GGKGAFSQVVKE

-6010 ASPQITSGM
+6010 ASPQITAGM
-6019 TSKQVDAALEAFE
+6019 NSKQVETALETFE
-6032 NKMEQMA
+6032 KKMEQMA
-6039 QKGDATQK
+6039 QKSDATQK
-6047 RAHLEISY
+6047 REHLEISY

-6084 QLAQAMNNIRARKVR
+6084 QLAQAMNNTRARKVR
-6099 EGLDNSL
+6099 EGLENSL

-6153 NYLLRRNMLRNWN
+6153 NYLLRRNMLRHWN

-6205 GFVTSVDVEELKKKF
+6205 GFVTSVDVEELRKKF
-6220 RNELKDMNRMAA
+6220 RNDLKDMNRMAA

-6315 GALAKHHPFKFTAVT
+6315 GALAKHHPVKFTAVT
-6330 TAWMASGVLVPLVNN
+6330 TTWLTSGVIVPLVNN
-6345 LLMSMFGGDD
+6345 LLMSFFGGDD

-6407 GEKTEESWGDY
+6407 GEKAEESWGDY

-6544 SQTLG
+6544 SQIFG

-6600 TLSKLKKKAKVDGD
+6600 TISKLKKKAKVDGD
-6614 YSTLDIFFGSDEY
+6614 YSTLDMFFGSDEY
-6627 RQYKEDDKVVK
+6627 KQYKEDDKVVK

-6667 KLHTTPKDDFEDMKM
+6667 KSHATPKDDFEDMKM

-6704 EKGDAYYRA
+6704 EKGDAYYKA
-6713 NKAAIEAVEDVAY
+6713 NKAAIEAIEEVAY
-6726 DRKTISD
+6726 DRSTISS
-6733 IKKGFLYDGKAYY
+6733 IKKGFLYNGKDSY

-6761 LDILEKANKAVL
+6761 LEVLERA
-6773 NRNK
+6773 NRNVVNNNK